1 MHPGRPAGS
10 RNDKCVEPFH
20 LEGGQSAD
28 LDHTEQTH
36 ALQYNDGKMDGFVAA
51 LNDRNQDGTLAMG
64 YYDDREL
71 PYYWNVADEYV
82 LFDRFFTSAHGG
94 SVENHLFWVAGQAG
108 SPDGRI
114 PEEGYG
120 DDVLT
125 IFDRLEESGV
135 SWKFYVQNYDPSLNF
150 RTVAS
155 AESNR
160 AAQVIWC
167 PLLNFPRFIDNPE
180 LFKHIVPLDEYYEDL
195 RNGTLPAVS
204 YMVPSGASEHP
215 PGSIFA
221 GERFVQTLINELMR
235 SDAWESSAF
244 MWTYDDWGGW
254 YDHVPPPS
262 VDEFGYG
269 FRAPALL
276 VSPYAR
282 QGHVESTVLDFTS
295 FLKFIEE
302 NWSLQPLAERD
313 TNASSM
319 MSAFDFSQDPRPPV
333 FISWER
339 HPVIPPEPNRL
350 VLYVTYS
357 SVFVFSAASMGL
369 AALLPG
375 LRRRRHRSMP
385 ARGDAS

>member
-1 MHPGRPAGS
+1 M
-10 RNDKCVEPFH
+10 
-20 LEGGQSAD
+20 
-28 LDHTEQTH
+28 
-36 ALQYNDGKMDGFVAA
+36 
-51 LNDRNQDGTLAMG
+51 
-64 YYDDREL
+64 
-71 PYYWNVADEYV
+71 
-82 LFDRFFTSAHGG
+82 
-94 SVENHLFWVAGQAG
+94 
-108 SPDGRI
+108 
-114 PEEGYG
+114 
-120 DDVLT
+120 
-125 IFDRLEESGV
+125 
-135 SWKFYVQNYDPSLNF
+135 
-150 RTVAS
+150 
-155 AESNR
+155 
-160 AAQVIWC
+160 IWC
-167 PLLNFPRFIDNPE
+167 PLLNFPRFIDDPD

-269 FRAPALL
+269 FRAPALM

-282 QGHVESTVLDFTS
+282 VGHVDSTVLDFTS

-302 NWSLQPLAERD
+302 NWGLQPLAERD

-339 HPVIPPEPNRL
+339 HPVYHQSRT
-350 VLYVTYS
+350 VS
-357 SVFVFSAASMGL
+357 SCM
-369 AALLPG
+369 
-375 LRRRRHRSMP
+375 
-385 ARGDAS
+385 